1 MMLAHDAERPGM
13 SVSVR
18 ARVHALVLPSASAPG
33 RARAVAVSRA
43 GAAVLLSALVAGCAG
58 SSGLDTSGGSTTSP
72 SGPTSTPASPAPTTQ
87 SSTASPSAASA
98 TSPAD
103 AAGAA
108 VLADWR
114 AYNQGFEHA
123 IHTRS
128 ARVPAMLHY
137 STAKQQSE
145 DRTRIQ
151 TMHSLN
157 IVFKG
162 AERLWVKDVTADAR
176 RATVRVCYRDD
187 AGYYIYA
194 ATGRTVHSIKPRW
207 TAYGFR
213 MLHRGGRWLVDSGN
227 TMKFS
232 CKGAK

>member
-1 MMLAHDAERPGM
+1 M
-13 SVSVR
+13 SVSAR
-18 ARVHALVLPSASAPG
+18 ARVNALVPSASALRRSRSG
-33 RARAVAVSRA
+33 AVSRA

-58 SSGLDTSGGSTTSP
+58 SGGLDTSSGSSASP
-72 SGPTSTPASPAPTTQ
+72 SGPASTPASPAPTAQ
-87 SSTASPSAASA
+87 SSTSPSAS
-98 TSPAD
+98 TSTAD
-103 AAGAA
+103 AASAA

-128 ARVPAMLHY
+128 TRVPAMLHY
-137 STAKQQSE
+137 STAKMQSE

-162 AERLWVKDVTADAR
+162 VDRIWVKDVTADAR
-176 RATVRVCYRDD
+176 RARVRVCYRDD
-187 AGYYIYA
+187 AAYYIYA
-194 ATGRTVHSIKPRW
+194 ATGRPVNSIGPRW
-207 TAYGFR
+207 DPYGFR
-213 MLHRGGRWLVDSGN
+213 MLHRGGRWQVDSREQV
-227 TMKFS
+227 KFS